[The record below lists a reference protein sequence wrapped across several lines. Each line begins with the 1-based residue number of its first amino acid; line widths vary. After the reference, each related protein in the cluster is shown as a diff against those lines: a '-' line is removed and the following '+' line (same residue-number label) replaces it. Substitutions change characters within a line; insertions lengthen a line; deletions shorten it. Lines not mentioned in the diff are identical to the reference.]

1 LLVSSTQTTYTR
13 VRTGES
19 IALGRYILLRKLRV
33 EGAVELFLGLHR
45 SAAGVEKLV
54 VIKRVSRMLAKDRS
68 IAEQLLAEARLAGQL
83 SHVNIAQV
91 FDVGED
97 DGSYYFAMEHV
108 LGKSLRSVQRALEER
123 GARLPVEHAI
133 HVGVQLCAALS
144 HAHERKDLRDRRLDI
159 VHGGISPDNVFV
171 TFAGDV
177 KVTDFGVF
185 TSRNET
191 QGARQHIGAPPIAFP
206 APEQARGEP
215 PDPRTDV
222 YAVGMLLLELTT
234 GKAPLYRPP
243 EFAQGY
249 PPKLAA
255 ILLQAAARRRTHR
268 HQSVTE
274 LLAQLETLAQ
284 RMAIRA
290 SPAGCA
296 RFLRDLF
303 PDAEARHLRERR
315 EAKRV
320 GLARDQPRTIPGPYR
335 PLPPPVAP
343 AAAFP
348 VAAAPVAPSAH
359 SPYPPPRPPALTP
372 ANHTLEVLPPTA
384 GERPPEIESE
394 GASAP
399 ASTPPAVRTW
409 RPPVET
415 SRYSLAAVALGV
427 GIAIGIGA
435 SSMGRRSSASA
446 ATPAPPAQPSAAS
459 AIERGSLEVQSEPP
473 GASIFLEGE
482 LMSEP
487 APATLRGLP
496 LGRPIHLRVVRG
508 GFEPRDVEIT
518 LTAER
523 PRDRLMVEMTPAT
536 ITLHLTID
544 APDPALWVD
553 GKFTSARTVPGL
565 AIDQEHKIAVSSPG
579 YIGKVLMFRSEQ
591 GGDKRLH
598 LKLDPVRTPL

>member
-1 LLVSSTQTTYTR
+1 M
-13 VRTGES
+13 RTGES
-19 IALGRYILLRKLRV
+19 IALGRYILLRRLRV

-54 VIKRVSRMLAKDRS
+54 VIKRVSRMLAQDRS

-108 LGKSLRSVQRALEER
+108 LGKSLRSVLRALEER

-268 HQSVTE
+268 HQNATE

-315 EAKRV
+315 EAKMV
-320 GLARDQPRTIPGPYR
+320 GLPHDQARTIPGPYR
-335 PLPPPVAP
+335 PLPHHLSPPLP
-343 AAAFP
+343 RS
-348 VAAAPVAPSAH
+348 PSLLRR
-359 SPYPPPRPPALTP
+359 SPPPPIRPYPPPRPPALTP

-399 ASTPPAVRTW
+399 ASMPPAVRTW
-409 RPPVET
+409 RPPVGRAVTRLPQWRWEWASPSGSVRARWGVEVRRARRRRHLPRSLQRRRPSNVGR
-415 SRYSLAAVALGV
+415 SRFNRSL
-427 GIAIGIGA
+427 
-435 SSMGRRSSASA
+435 
-446 ATPAPPAQPSAAS
+446 
-459 AIERGSLEVQSEPP
+459 
-473 GASIFLEGE
+473 
-482 LMSEP
+482 P
-487 APATLRGLP
+487 APAS
-496 LGRPIHLRVVRG
+496 
-508 GFEPRDVEIT
+508 F
-518 LTAER
+518 
-523 PRDRLMVEMTPAT
+523 
-536 ITLHLTID
+536 
-544 APDPALWVD
+544 
-553 GKFTSARTVPGL
+553 
-565 AIDQEHKIAVSSPG
+565 
-579 YIGKVLMFRSEQ
+579 
-591 GGDKRLH
+591 
-598 LKLDPVRTPL
+598 